1 MKRITIIL
9 LVSFFILMVSCAEK
23 KGHIPEEYMRKVV
36 THRVVEGETW
46 KSIADDFY
54 SDSKRARELALYN
67 GSKEGEDPMPG
78 SGVKIPFS
86 DDDLGSM
93 RKGIDAAKIYN
104 MGLKLV
110 SDGNYAEAIVKFQ
123 KALRLDRSMHD
134 ASFNLAVTYQ
144 RLGLH
149 KNAVTVLRDLT
160 VHVRGNTEYL
170 FALGNSLF
178 HIGKIED
185 AEKSFQ
191 EVLDSNPTHLKSIYS
206 LAIIYEKRDKKDK
219 AIEMWQRYLKLDPSS
234 DWADKAR
241 SHLAAISNPEGGSK

>member
-1 MKRITIIL
+1 M
-9 LVSFFILMVSCAEK
+9 E
-23 KGHIPEEYMRKVV
+23 
-36 THRVVEGETW
+36 
-46 KSIADDFY
+46 
-54 SDSKRARELALYN
+54 
-67 GSKEGEDPMPG
+67 
-78 SGVKIPFS
+78 
-86 DDDLGSM
+86 
-93 RKGIDAAKIYN
+93 KGIDAAKIYN

-123 KALRLDRSMHD
+123 KALKLDHSMHD

-160 VHVRGNTEYL
+160 VRVRGNTEYL

-178 HIGKIED
+178 HIGKTED

-191 EVLDSNPTHLKSIYS
+191 EVLDTNPTHLKSIYS
-206 LAIIYEKRDKKDK
+206 LAIIYEKRGEKEK

-241 SHLAAISNPEGGSK
+241 SHLAAISKPEAGSK